1 MRAEDKRIAGF
12 LALIG
17 TVILWGSSFPCIKL
31 VVDIIDPMTY
41 VWLRSLIASSV
52 LVPYVLY
59 RILRGYD
66 LRSSITGG
74 MVTGVFFAL
83 GLWLQG
89 WGTRY
94 TTASNSAFITGLNVV
109 FVHLYVAL
117 VRRSYN
123 WRLALSLSLS
133 IAGLYFLTTPQGGF
147 GRGDAMVLL
156 GAFMWAA
163 QIILIDKYRPGDP
176 VAFTYAEFIPS
187 TLFLVPATLVY
198 GAPGLTLETVLIITY
213 LAVACADGAFILQAY
228 GQRYVDP
235 ATTAIVFLLE
245 PVFATIFSIILIHEH
260 VTGLQLIGMALIL
273 SALYLSLRMNH
284 DRR

>member
-1 MRAEDKRIAGF
+1 MKTENKRIAGF
-12 LALIG
+12 SALIG
-17 TVILWGSSFPCIKL
+17 TVILWGSSFPGIKL
-31 VVDIIDPMTY
+31 VVDVIDPMTY
-41 VWLRSLIASSV
+41 VWLRSLIASLV
-52 LVPYVLY
+52 LAPYVLFHY
-59 RILRGYD
+59 IRGYN
-66 LRSSITGG
+66 LRHSICGG
-74 MVTGVFFAL
+74 LVTGVFFAL

-147 GRGDAMVLL
+147 GRGDALVLL

-163 QIILIDKYRPGDP
+163 QIILIDKYRPRDP
-176 VAFTYAEFIPS
+176 IAFTYAEFIPG
-187 TLFLVPATLVY
+187 TLFLVPATLIY
-198 GAPGLTLETVLIITY
+198 GAPSLTKETILIITY

-245 PVFATIFSIILIHEH
+245 PVFATVFSVILIHEQL
-260 VTGLQLIGMALIL
+260 TSLQLIGMALIL
-273 SALYLSLRMNH
+273 SALYLSVAENH
-284 DRR
+284 DRK